1 MEITP
6 TVLGMSIAI
15 AVLIAGFAA
24 YLFWAQ
30 RKFEELEKK
39 EDKKTTNHPLA
50 IGAYERLTL
59 FTERMK
65 LPTLANRFSVQGLT
79 VRELQV
85 AIANAIREEYDH
97 NITQQLY
104 VKKEIWEAVTKMREQ
119 NTFIVNKLA
128 TSLPPDAAAI
138 ELSRKL
144 IEFDAQNEEA
154 TLNKMILDA
163 LQYEVKAIL

>member
-6 TVLGMSIAI
+6 TVLGLSIAI
-15 AVLIAGFAA
+15 AALVAGFAA

-39 EDKKTTNHPLA
+39 EDKKPTNNPLA
-50 IGAYERLTL
+50 LGAYERLTL

-79 VRELQV
+79 VRDLQV

-104 VKKEIWEAVTKMREQ
+104 VKKEIWEAVTKMKDQ
-119 NTFIVNKLA
+119 NTFIVNQLA
-128 TSLPPDAAAI
+128 AALPAEAAAI

-144 IEFDAQNEEA
+144 IEFDLQNNDA

-163 LQYEVKAIL
+163 LQFEVKSIL